1 MGEEKIKDEKHKI
14 DTEKDVTKNKSQT
27 SNQSNKVAIKLKEIL
42 SDEDNDGKN
51 NAQEFSN
58 ENVNLKDPNVNVKSE
73 ESTKPEPNE
82 GAIGLRN
89 ILTNA
94 SEKIPTESIK
104 EVSKTMV
111 PQDKHLKNES
121 ETEESSGSKTFADL
135 NVEKKLETIN
145 QPKEKLEDKSG
156 NDDVESFQKII
167 IQQIEKD
174 NESKR
179 DTLKSLEIDENVQ
192 ALKPAEESN
201 AEMQK
206 SKDGAVGLRELLQKE
221 PVNEMDTN
229 SNQKEQKNIPKEKTE
244 CKEKD
249 NQKVND
255 ESKSI
260 SETKELGVEI
270 VTHESGEGA
279 KGLRNILKG
288 PVKSNETVEITEEHL
303 LVDDDRINEK

>member
-1 MGEEKIKDEKHKI
+1 MG
-14 DTEKDVTKNKSQT
+14 
-27 SNQSNKVAIKLKEIL
+27 
-42 SDEDNDGKN
+42 
-51 NAQEFSN
+51 
-58 ENVNLKDPNVNVKSE
+58 
-73 ESTKPEPNE
+73 
-82 GAIGLRN
+82 
-89 ILTNA
+89 
-94 SEKIPTESIK
+94 
-104 EVSKTMV
+104 
-111 PQDKHLKNES
+111 
-121 ETEESSGSKTFADL
+121 ESSGSKTSANL
-135 NVEKKLETIN
+135 NIEKKLETWD
-145 QPKEKLEDKSG
+145 QQKEKLEDKSG
-156 NDDVESFQKII
+156 SENVESIQKIT

-179 DTLKSLEIDENVQ
+179 DTLKRLENDESVQ
-192 ALKPAEESN
+192 ALKPAKLSN
-201 AEMQK
+201 AEIQK

-288 PVKSNETVEITEEHL
+288 TVKSNETVEITEEHL
-303 LVDDDRINEK
+303 LV